1 MPIVID
7 SSVAACWC
15 LPDESS
21 AVADAALHMLSETDL
36 IMPSLFWF
44 ELRNVL
50 LIGERR
56 KRIAMLDVQHSLAF
70 VDSLPAIVDNACV
83 EQSLM
88 MLARRHEL
96 TAYDAAYL
104 EVAIRTN
111 ALLAT
116 LDKKLVRAAE
126 AEAVP
131 VLKAE
136 NH

>member
-1 MPIVID
+1 
-7 SSVAACWC
+7 
-15 LPDESS
+15 
-21 AVADAALHMLSETDL
+21 MLSETDL